1 METKSGFTKM
11 TVDEFKTWIKDI
23 RIARTIL
30 RIQQHHTY
38 LPNCSHFA
46 GNNHFDRQQAMKNHH
61 MVNNGWSDIG
71 QHFTIFP
78 DGFILTGRN
87 LEMTPACIYGQNSNS
102 ICIENFGNFDLNCD
116 VMTIEQR
123 DAIVTVTSAL
133 LAKFNLPADI
143 HSVIY
148 HHWFDLSTGQRTH
161 SNRNKKS
168 CPGSNFFGGNKESD
182 CISNFLPLLHTAL
195 TGGTT
200 TPNPVPVL
208 RFAFVTASLL
218 NIRIAPTSSSSK
230 AFDRDPVTFGTVLRV
245 YEEDS
250 GWLKISSSQSHWI
263 SSRFTLPV
271 TKAIVTANSLN
282 IRMGPGSDYAKTGS
296 IGKDEVVFVFE
307 ESNGWARISINEQWV
322 SQRYLSPG

>member
-61 MVNNGWSDIG
+61 IVNNGWSDIG

-182 CISNFLPLLHTAL
+182 CISNFLPLLHKAL

-230 AFDRDPVTFGTVLRV
+230 AFDRDAVTFGTVLRV

-322 SQRYLSPG
+322 SQRYLSQG